1 MFCIDDASTVL
12 KRNRVWDVASDEAG
26 LSLDKDGI
34 YLPKY
39 CLSLDGQVLFYS
51 NALCHYG
58 ISVQKLL
65 SIVKKYSLAK
75 CKEKIRYVGNT
86 YAIGHDDIKV
96 LETAMNELN
105 SIILLNNLKQE

>member
-1 MFCIDDASTVL
+1 MFCIVDASTVL

-39 CLSLDGQVLFYS
+39 CLSLDGQVLLSSF
-51 NALCHYG
+51 ALCHYG

-65 SIVKKYSLAK
+65 SIVKRYSLVK
-75 CKEKIRYVGNT
+75 CKEKIQYVGNT

-96 LETAMNELN
+96 LTVAMNELN